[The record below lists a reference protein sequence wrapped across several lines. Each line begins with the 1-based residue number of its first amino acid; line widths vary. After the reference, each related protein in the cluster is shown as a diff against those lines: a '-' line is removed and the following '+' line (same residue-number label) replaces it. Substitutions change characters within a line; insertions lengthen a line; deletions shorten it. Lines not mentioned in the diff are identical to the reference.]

1 MLQTR
6 HEHGGRSL
14 GHAMGARKRAGKSE
28 KLLSA
33 GIIHGPFLGAG
44 GLPRPPA
51 VMCRAESSERASR
64 SGVSDGRLQVIII
77 AAAEAIMQCGW
88 VVGGVQ
94 THHIAAVCACL
105 LARLS
110 CLSLPCCAIRS
121 ELQSRLSRPREW
133 PDEGFLLGGR
143 VLGGLASRARA
154 GDRPSSKRTA

>member
-51 VMCRAESSERASR
+51 VMCRAESSARASR

-88 VVGGVQ
+88 VVGGGDDEVERKKVCVFGSGGGGGGGSWLCEKGVADKWSRGEKVSCSVQ
-94 THHIAAVCACL
+94 
-105 LARLS
+105 
-110 CLSLPCCAIRS
+110 
-121 ELQSRLSRPREW
+121 W
-133 PDEGFLLGGR
+133 
-143 VLGGLASRARA
+143 
-154 GDRPSSKRTA
+154 